1 MSKTMQAAADG
12 GAPGPSHAA
21 KQAANHAA
29 NPCAASQVLTA
40 VSRRM
45 PRPVAPPAVA
55 FSPEADD
62 HLAALAEALLTSESL
77 FQQRIG
83 RIMRLHGVSAET
95 LIDDYIPHLA
105 HQLGT
110 DWIAD
115 TRSFADVTICVA
127 RLNAAVRDLSRAWVA
142 NDSGGWDAPRLGLI
156 LPEREQHTLGA
167 AIAASRLRR
176 LGVSVQVMSGRSDHE
191 IIDTVRRLDL
201 DMIAISVSTTDRL
214 ETARKLVKML
224 RRFVTD
230 LPPVVVGGAVSG
242 DEWELR
248 AYLDVDHITSD
259 PVEALRRCGL
269 MARLSGNTMQP
280 AAG

>member
-1 MSKTMQAAADG
+1 MSKTMQAATDDG
-12 GAPGPSHAA
+12 AHAPCF
-21 KQAANHAA
+21 AANQAA

-45 PRPVAPPAVA
+45 PRPVPPPSIA

-62 HLAALAEALLTSESL
+62 HLAALAEALVASESL

-105 HQLGT
+105 HQLGAE
-110 DWIAD
+110 WSAD
-115 TRSFADVTICVA
+115 TRSFAEVTICMA

-142 NDSGGWDAPRLGLI
+142 DNAGAWSAPRMGLI
-156 LPEREQHTLGA
+156 LPENEQHTLGA

-176 LGVSVQVMSGRSDHE
+176 LGVSVQVMSGRADHE
-191 IIDTVRRLDL
+191 IVDTVRRLDL
-201 DMIAISVSTTDRL
+201 DLVAISVSTTDRL

-224 RRFVTD
+224 RRFVTN
-230 LPPVVVGGAVSG
+230 LPPLVVGGAISG
-242 DEWELR
+242 DEWELK

-269 MARLSGNTMQP
+269 MARLRGNTMQP

>member
-1 MSKTMQAAADG
+1 MSKTMQAAADTG
-12 GAPGPSHAA
+12 TSAPSY
-21 KQAANHAA
+21 AANQSA

-45 PRPVAPPAVA
+45 PRPVPPPAVA
-55 FSPEADD
+55 FSPEAGD
-62 HLAALAEALLTSESL
+62 HLAALAEALVTSESL

-110 DWIAD
+110 DWSQD
-115 TRSFADVTICVA
+115 SRSFAEVTICVA

-142 NDSGGWDAPRLGLI
+142 DDAGAWDAPRMGLI
-156 LPEREQHTLGA
+156 LPEKEQHTLGA

-176 LGVSVQVMSGRSDHE
+176 LGVSVQVMSGRADHE

-201 DMIAISVSTTDRL
+201 DLVAISVSTTDRL

-224 RRFVTD
+224 RRFVTN

-242 DEWELR
+242 DEWELK
-248 AYLDVDHITSD
+248 AYLDADHITSD

-269 MARLSGNTMQP
+269 MSRLRGNTMQP
-280 AAG
+280 ATG

>member
-1 MSKTMQAAADG
+1 MAKTMQAAESG
-12 GAPGPSHAA
+12 TSAPSY
-21 KQAANHAA
+21 AANATA
-29 NPCAASQVLTA
+29 TPCAASQVLTA

-45 PRPVAPPAVA
+45 PRPVPPPSVA
-55 FSPEADD
+55 FSAEADD
-62 HLAALAEALLTSESL
+62 HLAALGEALRSSESL
-77 FQQRIG
+77 FHQRIG

-110 DWIAD
+110 EWSRDS
-115 TRSFADVTICVA
+115 RSFADVTICMA

-142 NDSGGWDAPRLGLI
+142 DDTGAWDAPRMGLI
-156 LPEREQHTLGA
+156 LPEQEQHTLGP

-176 LGVSVQVMSGRSDHE
+176 LGVSVQVMSGRADHDIVE
-191 IIDTVRRLDL
+191 TVRRLDF
-201 DMIAISVSTTDRL
+201 DIVAISVSTTGRL
-214 ETARKLVKML
+214 ETVRKLVKML

-242 DEWELR
+242 DEWELK

-259 PVEALRRCGL
+259 PLEALRRCGL
-269 MARLSGNTMQP
+269 TDRLRENTMQP
-280 AAG
+280 ATG